1 MYSKNQKKSPS
12 DCSPVRNGTLLNH
25 FFTQSVWRG
34 LLSSGRSR
42 RFDAILKRYAKG
54 LWNYRGLTNYDIITW
69 LYGFLSDNWRNEY
82 FFKNE
87 LLCHYFMQEHP
98 MDMVALSQLQIAR
111 SRADFVLVTDDGV
124 VYEIKTDQD
133 SLTRLGSQLADYFK
147 AFTKV
152 YVVVGSGLLKE
163 VQGSLKNSRV
173 GILLLDRDNQFV
185 EVKKARKDYSH
196 LDVRTMAKILRRPE
210 LDKALFDL
218 FGKIPNVGSVD
229 YYRVSYELISKIP
242 VKKMK
247 RVLDGSLKMR
257 MANSRFPCKREL
269 GALGYFWESNLDFDQ
284 QISSF
289 CSKVYRS
296 AKKQSLSQRERVDNV
311 AKVLSIF

>member
-42 RFDAILKRYAKG
+42 KFDAILKRYAKG
-54 LWNYRGLTNYDIITW
+54 FKSYRGLTNYDIITW
-69 LYGFLSDNWRNEY
+69 LYGFMSEYWRNEY
-82 FFKNE
+82 FFRNE

-98 MDMVALSQLQIAR
+98 MDMVALSQLQIAK
-111 SRADFVLVTDDGV
+111 SRADFVLVADDGV

-133 SLTRLGSQLADYFK
+133 SLLRLRSQLADYFK

-152 YVVVGSGLLKE
+152 YVVVGNGLLKD
-163 VQGSLKNSRV
+163 VKDALKNSKV
-173 GILLLDRDNQFV
+173 GIMLLDRNNQFV

-196 LDVRTMAKILRRPE
+196 LDVRAMVKILRRSE
-210 LDKALFDL
+210 LDRALVDL
-218 FGKIPNVGSVD
+218 FGKIPNVSSID
-229 YYRVSYELISKIP
+229 YYRVSYERMSRIP

-247 RVLDGSLKMR
+247 KVLEESLRMR
-257 MANSRFPCKREL
+257 MANSRFPCTREL
-269 GALGYFWESNLDFDQ
+269 GALGYFWESNLDFEQ

-296 AKKQSLSQRERVDNV
+296 AKKRSQSQGERIDNV